1 MIMWQMNLRHLRAA
15 AEICARGSVSKAAA
29 AVSLTQPAVTQ
40 GIARL
45 ERLLD
50 QPLFERTPEGMDPL
64 PSARTFAERIEAAL
78 GHIASPRVTMA
89 QLRALIAFADSG
101 SYAGASAV
109 SGLSQPSLHR
119 AINDLALALR
129 RTLLERRGKGVAL
142 TDAGRRTVR
151 AFRLAR
157 GELEAGLAELEGI
170 KGRETGRI
178 VIGAMPLSRARLLPA
193 AAAAFYAKHPEV
205 ALSIVEGSYLEL
217 VEPLR
222 DGEIDLM
229 IGAVRAPSPGPDLVQ
244 VSLFRDS
251 PVIIGRKGHPLSR
264 VIADSRDGNILAD
277 LARFPW
283 IVAGPGTPLRA
294 QWERMFRS
302 GDIEPPAVPIE
313 CGSVITIREILT
325 KSDFLTLLSPDQ
337 VSVELEAGWLE
348 QLYEAPAGLVRD
360 IGLTTR
366 TNWRPTALQQAFVNE
381 LHMQAR

>member
-1 MIMWQMNLRHLRAA
+1 MILWQLNLRHLRAA
-15 AEICARGSVSKAAA
+15 AEICARGSISRAAM

-45 ERLLD
+45 ELLLE
-50 QPLFERTPEGMDPL
+50 QPLFERTPGGMDPL
-64 PSARTFAERIEAAL
+64 PAARTFAERIEAAL
-78 GHIASPRVTMA
+78 AHIASPRVTMA

-119 AINDLALALR
+119 AINDLSLALR

-142 TDAGRRTVR
+142 SEAGKRTVR

-157 GELEAGLAELEGI
+157 AELEAGLAELEGI

-222 DGEIDLM
+222 DGEIDMM
-229 IGAVRAPSPGPDLVQ
+229 IGALRAPSPGPDLVQ
-244 VSLFRDS
+244 VPLFRDS
-251 PVIIGRKGHPLSR
+251 PVIVGRKGHPLAR
-264 VIADSRDGNILAD
+264 KIADSRDGDALPFLATY
-277 LARFPW
+277 PW
-283 IVAGPGTPLRA
+283 IVAGPGTPLRS

-302 GDIEPPAVPIE
+302 GGVEPPNVPIE

-348 QLYEAPAGLVRD
+348 QLYAAPVGLVRE
-360 IGLTTR
+360 IGVTTR
-366 TNWRPTALQQAFVNE
+366 ANWRPTALQNGFLEE
-381 LHMQAR
+381 LHIQAA